1 MAEKNSKS
9 LTTNEIFDLI
19 RKVMLDPTRV
29 AIWFEVLRKPGITA
43 KELMNVILIQKTAMY
58 YHLKL
63 LEEHYIIKIKRSEGL
78 KHYHIL
84 LNFFDLY
91 EVDKKELKDKER
103 EFQIFSLLIA
113 NSLMQREINQLGMMS
128 DKQFQESK
136 KTPTHKIGM
145 WFCSRE
151 KLEMIKQEFSD
162 IWNKIKEV
170 DEKEDT
176 QESIINADF
185 AYYSGLADFT

>member
-1 MAEKNSKS
+1 MAEKNSKDLS
-9 LTTNEIFDLI
+9 THEIFELI

-63 LEEHYIIKIKRSEGL
+63 LEERSIIKIKRSEGL
-78 KHYHIL
+78 KHYYIL
-84 LNFFDLY
+84 LNFFDLFQ
-91 EVDKKELKDKER
+91 VDKKEIEGKER
-103 EFQIFSLLIA
+103 EFRIFSLLIA
-113 NSLMQREINQLGMMS
+113 NSLMQREINQLSMMS
-128 DKQFQESK
+128 ENQFKESE
-136 KTPTHKIGM
+136 KTPVNKIGM
-145 WFCSRE
+145 WFCTKE
-151 KLEMIKQEFSD
+151 KLEMIKQEFAAL
-162 IWNKIKEV
+162 WNKIKDV

-185 AYYSGLADFT
+185 TFFWGLADFT

>member
-1 MAEKNSKS
+1 MAEMNSQS
-9 LTTNEIFDLI
+9 LATHEIFELI

-63 LEEHYIIKIKRSEGL
+63 LEEYSIINVKRSEGL

-91 EVDKKELKDKER
+91 QVDKKELEGKER
-103 EFQIFSLLIA
+103 EFRVFSLLIA
-113 NSLMQREINQLGMMS
+113 NSLMQREINQLSMMS
-128 DKQFQESK
+128 ERQFKESE
-136 KTPTHKIGM
+136 KTPVHKIGM
-145 WFCSRE
+145 WFCSKE
-151 KLEMIKQEFSD
+151 KLDRVKQEFTAL
-162 IWNKIKEV
+162 WAKIKEV

-176 QESIINADF
+176 QESIMNADF
-185 AYYSGLADFT
+185 TFFWGLADFT